1 MAFAGDPSPSST
13 GPTPILLS
21 TAGLEMLHEVI
32 RVDEYDPAE
41 PFHRYF
47 ADRNAKADHSMM
59 RRCKACGVEKP
70 STDFYVNGQPNG
82 ARKKTC
88 KECDKAKLKE
98 VRRLRSVGSI
108 PPKKPKKRLE
118 TNAEW
123 IESNLRGSCK
133 SKGRELKLS
142 LDEIDVIIHQPCY
155 YCGGT
160 DTRQLSRG
168 RTGRFNSI
176 DRLDSNGDYSPSNVV
191 SCCAMCNIMKN
202 RFTPEEFVAQCQAI
216 VANSQA
222 AARKNT

>member
-1 MAFAGDPSPSST
+1 MIQRCR
-13 GPTPILLS
+13 TPDIFV
-21 TAGLEMLHEVI
+21 A
-32 RVDEYDPAE
+32 
-41 PFHRYF
+41 
-47 ADRNAKADHSMM
+47 RNAQADHPIM

-70 STDFYVNGQPNG
+70 LTAFYVNGQPNG

-108 PPKKPKKRLE
+108 PPKKPRKRLE

-133 SKGRELKLS
+133 SKGRALTLS

-155 YCGGT
+155 YCGGI

-168 RTGRFNSI
+168 RTGRFNSV